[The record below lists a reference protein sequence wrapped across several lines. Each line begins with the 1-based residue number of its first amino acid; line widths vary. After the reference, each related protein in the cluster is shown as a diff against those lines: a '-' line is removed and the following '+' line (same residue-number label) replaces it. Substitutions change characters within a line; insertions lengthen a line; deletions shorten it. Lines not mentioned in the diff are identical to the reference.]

1 MMDELMVR
9 KIENGSV
16 IDHII
21 AGKGMKVINIL
32 RLNPEESAVLLMN
45 VPSRKLGRKDIV
57 KIENRE
63 LTSSEVN
70 KISIISPTA
79 TLNIIENS
87 KVKEKKG
94 VALPNVLENIIK
106 CPNINCITNSNEP
119 MRTKFIIEKKEPVKL
134 RCSYCEKVFNSDEI
148 II

>member
-1 MMDELMVR
+1 MNELMVR

-32 RLNPEESAVLLMN
+32 RLKPEESAVLLMN

-57 KIENRE
+57 KIENKK

-87 KVKEKKG
+87 NVKEKKG
-94 VALPNVLENIIK
+94 VVLPNVLENIIK

-119 MRTKFIIEKKEPVKL
+119 MRTKFIIEKREPVKL
-134 RCSYCEKVFNSDEI
+134 RCFYCEKIFNSDEI